1 MRHIENRMKSW
12 HINAMAISS
21 IHQVRRNHP
30 AGHLDARFIGLYVR
44 NVAANLFSFAAIML
58 LNAFTPLDF
67 FKLRIDFFLLQ
78 GGWAIFLS
86 FFVIASL
93 LVLAAQHVVQRPIS
107 RHAAA
112 LKQGAEIDPAL
123 QDKAC
128 ARLLNL
134 PYIVALIDFSMFVL
148 APITVMATLEFFR
161 DIPFNMILFL
171 FFRTILLGLIAAW
184 LSFFLIEGYARSRIV
199 PLFFP
204 KGRLTAVPGT
214 IKLSILRRIRLLNMA
229 GTLNPLLILVVTIGF
244 ITWEAQEMEITAAM
258 LSREILIFTLLLSAV
273 FLAIVLKL
281 NGLVS
286 NSIIQPIDNM
296 LRVIKQ
302 VKGDNF
308 TPRIRVIS
316 NDEIGILGDT
326 GNTMIRGLADRKR
339 IRETFGRYATP
350 EIRDLILSGDIPV
363 DGELRTATLLFSDL
377 RGYTPYVEENPPEE
391 VIRSTREYFTAMQQA
406 IRKHNGLIL
415 QFVGDEIEAVFG
427 VPIDHPGHADNAMLA
442 ALEMRKRLDM
452 LNEQRS
458 DQGKPLFAHGI
469 GICTGQVLA
478 GITGSDNRQ
487 SYTLI
492 GSTVNLASR
501 IEQLTKKV
509 GWDILVSG
517 ETVSSLTQAF
527 PLKEEQPQPVKGYSQ
542 PVSVY
547 RLL

>member
-1 MRHIENRMKSW
+1 MKSW
-12 HINAMAISS
+12 HIKAMAISS
-21 IHQVRRNHP
+21 THQERENNP
-30 AGHLDARFIGLYVR
+30 AEHHDALFIGLYIR
-44 NVAANLFSFAAIML
+44 NVAANLFSFAAIVL
-58 LNAFTPLDF
+58 LNAFTPLNF
-67 FKLRIDFFLLQ
+67 FKLRIDFFLFQ
-78 GGWAIFLS
+78 GGWAIFLL
-86 FFVIASL
+86 FFALTSL
-93 LVLAAQHVVQRPIS
+93 LVLVAQHVVQRPIS

-112 LKQGAEIDPAL
+112 LKQDPEIDTAL

-134 PYIVALIDFSMFVL
+134 PYIIALIDFSMFVL
-148 APITVMATLEFFR
+148 VPLTVITTLEFFR
-161 DIPFNMILFL
+161 DIPFNMVLFL

-184 LSFFLIEGYARSRIV
+184 LSFFLIEGYARNRIV

-229 GTLNPLLILVVTIGF
+229 GTLNPLLLLIVTIGF
-244 ITWEAQEMEITAAM
+244 ITWEAQEMEITAAV

-273 FLAIVLKL
+273 FLAITLKL

-302 VKGDNF
+302 VKGNDF

-391 VIRSTREYFTAMQQA
+391 VIRSTRDYFTAMQQA
-406 IRKHNGLIL
+406 IRKHNGLVL

-427 VPIDHPGHADNAMLA
+427 VPIDHPEHADNALLA

-458 DQGKPLFAHGI
+458 GQGKPLFAHGI

-517 ETVSSLTQAF
+517 ETVAGLTQAF
-527 PLKEEQPQPVKGYSQ
+527 PLKEEQPHPVKGYSK
-542 PVSVY
+542 PVTVY